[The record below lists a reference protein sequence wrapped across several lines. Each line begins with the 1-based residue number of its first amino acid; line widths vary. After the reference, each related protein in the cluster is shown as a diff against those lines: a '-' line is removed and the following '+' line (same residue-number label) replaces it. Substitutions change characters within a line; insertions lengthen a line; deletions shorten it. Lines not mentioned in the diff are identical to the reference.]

1 MEIGS
6 FVLLVKDVVV
16 HIVKIVF
23 SVILLGLAISAL
35 LPVLPSDPFRSD
47 ILSISGT
54 FQEWADFIN
63 WFIPT
68 DFIVSGALF
77 AVACKLFFFVTRIVL
92 NRLGVNFFNDWAKSY
107 DSNQWFDV
115 N

>member
-1 MEIGS
+1 MEVGS
-6 FVLLVKDVVV
+6 FVLLIKDIVVY
-16 HIVKIVF
+16 IVKLVF
-23 SVILLGLAISAL
+23 SVLLLGLAITAL
-35 LPVLPSDPFRSD
+35 LPILPSDPFRSD

-54 FQEWADFIN
+54 FQEWSDFIN

-92 NRLGVNFFNDWAKSY
+92 NRLGVNFMSDWASSY
-107 DSNQWFDV
+107 SPDKWFNV
-115 N
+115 